1 MGYDQSGNVK
11 STQLKSNIGS
21 YVSSYVKRQQP
32 AAGVQL

>member
-21 YVSSYVKRQQP
+21 YVKRQQP